1 MTARDLAALVRS
13 SGFTPA
19 ARDARGLIALLGS
32 EDEELAEH
40 AERAIG
46 RLGAA
51 SLPAMIAEIEQAKS
65 PLRGRLSR
73 AIGRFAATSDE
84 ARAFAVRALTDV
96 DAKTRRNA
104 IVALGKAP
112 GDGVEAALLE
122 AWAREPRVDHRR
134 SIAEALGKVG
144 GLRARTL
151 LDAVTTDD
159 AELRRLVERARLML
173 SRTSTRSEAS
183 GIDASREPPGPTHVM
198 LYCRDGI
205 ERILA
210 DEAGEHFEARAFG
223 AGRVKATLRGPLAE
237 LAALRTA
244 TGFAFPLPQQRMAE
258 GEDASFA
265 IARALASPESKRVLT
280 TWTRGRIRYRIAWAD
295 GGHKRAVVWSAAKR
309 TTELDAELVND
320 PTDSVWEASVRFS
333 NRFVDVE
340 LSPRALEDTRFAYR
354 LTDVPAA
361 SHPTIAA
368 ALARIAGV
376 DGHDVVWD
384 PFVGSGTELIERA
397 KLGPYARLIGT
408 DVDEGALT
416 ATRTNLEAAKVDGVE
431 LHLEDATTF
440 SPTGVTLILSNP
452 PMGRRVVR
460 STELGKL
467 LDRFVDHAAKVL
479 VPGGRIVWLSPLP
492 ERTRARAEANELHVE
507 DARMVDMRGFSA
519 ELQVLRS
526 RRIIGHAR
534 TRAARP

>member
-1 MTARDLAALVRS
+1 MAARDLAALVRS
-13 SGFTPA
+13 SGFTPG
-19 ARDARGLIALLGS
+19 ARDVAGLIALLGS
-32 EDEELAEH
+32 SDEALADD
-40 AERAIG
+40 AERAIV
-46 RLGAA
+46 RLGPA
-51 SLPAMIAEIEQAKS
+51 SLPAMIAEVDEAKP

-73 AIGRFAATSDE
+73 AIGRFAPTSDE
-84 ARAFAVRALTDV
+84 ARAFAVRALGDA

-112 GDGVEAALLE
+112 GDGVEDALLDAWGRE
-122 AWAREPRVDHRR
+122 ARVDHRR

-144 GLRARTL
+144 GLRARAL

-173 SRTSTRSEAS
+173 ARTATRSEES
-183 GIDASREPPGPTHVM
+183 GIDASAAPPGPTPLM
-198 LYCRDGI
+198 LYCRDGL

-210 DEAGEHFEARAFG
+210 DEAGERLQARAFG
-223 AGRVKATLRGPLAE
+223 AGRVKATLVGPLADV
-237 LAALRTA
+237 AALRTA
-244 TGFAFPLPQQRMAE
+244 TGFAFPLPQQRIAD

-265 IARALASPESKRVLT
+265 IARALASPEGKRVLT
-280 TWTRGRIRYRIAWAD
+280 TWTRGRIRYRIAWAG

-309 TTELDAELVND
+309 AADLDADLVND
-320 PTDSVWEASVRFS
+320 PTESVWEATVRLGPRS
-333 NRFVDVE
+333 VDVE
-340 LSPRALEDTRFAYR
+340 LSPRALDDARFAYR
-354 LTDVPAA
+354 VTDVPAA

-368 ALARIAGV
+368 ALARMAGV
-376 DGHDVVWD
+376 DARDVVWD
-384 PFVGSGTELIERA
+384 PFVGSGTELVERA
-397 KLGPYARLIGT
+397 KLGPYARLVGT
-408 DVDEGALT
+408 DVDPAALT
-416 ATRTNLEAAKVDGVE
+416 GARTNLDAAHVDRAE
-431 LHLEDATTF
+431 LHLADATTF
-440 SPTGVTLILSNP
+440 APHGVTLILTNP

-467 LDRFVDHAAKVL
+467 LDRFVDHAAEVL

-492 ERTRARAEANELHVE
+492 ARTRARAEANGLDLE

-526 RRIIGHAR
+526 PGTSGGAR

>member
-1 MTARDLAALVRS
+1 MAARDLAALVRS
-13 SGFTPA
+13 SGFTPG
-19 ARDARGLIALLGS
+19 ARDAKGLVVLLGS
-32 EDEELAEH
+32 DDEELAEH

-51 SLPAMIAEIEQAKS
+51 SLPAMIGEIERAKS
-65 PLRGRLSR
+65 PLRGRLAR
-73 AIGRFAATSDE
+73 AIGRFAPTSDE
-84 ARAFAVRALTDV
+84 ARAFAVRALGDV

-112 GDGVEAALLE
+112 GDGVEDALLD

-144 GLRARTL
+144 GVRARTL
-151 LDAVTTDD
+151 LDAVTSDD
-159 AELRRLVERARLML
+159 PELRRLVERARIML
-173 SRTSTRSEAS
+173 ARTSTRSEAG
-183 GIDASREPPGPTHVM
+183 GIDPSSAPPSPTSVM

-210 DEAGEHFEARAFG
+210 DEAGERFEARAFG
-223 AGRVKATLRGPLAE
+223 AGRVKAVLRGPLSD

-244 TGFAFPLPQQRMAE
+244 TGFAFPLPQQRIGA

-265 IARALASPESKRVLT
+265 MARALASPESKRVLT

-309 TTELDAELVND
+309 TADLDVELVND
-320 PTDSVWEASVRFS
+320 PSDSVWEASVRTS
-333 NRFVDVE
+333 SHSVDVE

-376 DGHDVVWD
+376 DENDVVWD

-408 DVDEGALT
+408 DVDEDALT
-416 ATRTNLEAAKVDGVE
+416 ASRTNLEAAKIERVE
-431 LHLEDATTF
+431 LHHQDATTF
-440 SPTGVTLILSNP
+440 APRGVTLILSNP

-467 LDRFVDHAAKVL
+467 LDRFVDHAATVL

-519 ELQVLRS
+519 ELQVLR
-526 RRIIGHAR
+526 RVIGHAR